1 MRGGGKARRS
11 DNERLEFLG
20 DRVLGLA
27 IAEVLGEAHPAASE
41 GDLARGYNR
50 LVRGQTCARVAR
62 DIGLG
67 AYLIL
72 SESEAESGGRNKETI
87 LADAIEALLG
97 AIFLEAGFDKARGV
111 VRHLWQSHLAVV
123 PQSAA
128 DAKSALQ
135 EWAQGQGLALPEYV
149 EIARPGPITRR
160 SSPPRCASA
169 GMRPARG
176 EGPPSAPRSEAA
188 ASAARARGRARG
200 ARRWLMTRARTPPSA
215 GAVTEQRRCGFV
227 AILGAPNSG
236 KSTLLNALV
245 GAKVSIV
252 SHKVQTTRMPV
263 RGIAI
268 EGDSQLIFID
278 TPGIFRPRRRLDRA
292 MVEAAWGGAADAD
305 VVALLVDAA
314 RGLDED
320 AGDPG
325 AAEARLDE
333 AHRHPEQGRSH
344 PGPLPRAAARAR
356 GRARLRRCRSSGSS

>member
-1 MRGGGKARRS
+1 MTRARKYKALETALGYRFKSEPLLERALTHASVRGGGKARRS

-87 LADAIEALLG
+87 LADAIEAILG

-111 VRHLWQSHLAVV
+111 VRHLWQGHLAVV
-123 PQSAA
+123 PQNAA

-149 EIARPGPITRR
+149 EIARTGPDHAPLFTSEVRI
-160 SSPPRCASA
+160 A

-176 EGPPSAPRSEAA
+176 EGASKRAAEQAA
-188 ASAARARGRARG
+188 ASALLAREG
-200 ARRWLMTRARTPPSA
+200 
-215 GAVTEQRRCGFV
+215 V
-227 AILGAPNSG
+227 LGA
-236 KSTLLNALV
+236 L
-245 GAKVSIV
+245 
-252 SHKVQTTRMPV
+252 
-263 RGIAI
+263 
-268 EGDSQLIFID
+268 
-278 TPGIFRPRRRLDRA
+278 
-292 MVEAAWGGAADAD
+292 AD
-305 VVALLVDAA
+305 
-314 RGLDED
+314 G
-320 AGDPG
+320 
-325 AAEARLDE
+325 
-333 AHRHPEQGRSH
+333 
-344 PGPLPRAAARAR
+344 
-356 GRARLRRCRSSGSS
+356 